1 MTGVRRALVTGGA
14 RGIGRAIAETL
25 CDAGWQVVA
34 ADLDAAALDAA
45 GADWRARGQAITGA
59 MLDVTDRA
67 AVAGLMDRTHAAGGP
82 FDIVVNNAAIA
93 ADMLPF
99 AELTADHFRRAMTI
113 NVQGS
118 FIVAQE
124 AARRMTAGAIVNI
137 ASRGYLGGIGGAHYV
152 ASKAAVVGMTRA
164 MAVELR
170 WRGISVNAVA
180 PGMVETRMIEGFSP
194 AMREK
199 LTEMEPGGGP
209 LDPGV
214 IAGAVAFLA
223 SPAGRSMTGQVLLV
237 DGGKTIGVGLY

>member
-1 MTGVRRALVTGGA
+1 MTEPRRALVTGGA
-14 RGIGRAIAETL
+14 RGIGAAIAETL
-25 CDAGWQVVA
+25 ATGGWQVIA
-34 ADLDAAALDAA
+34 ADIDAAVGRTSTQEIEGVL
-45 GADWRARGQAITGA
+45 
-59 MLDVTDRA
+59 LDVTDRTQVA
-67 AVAGLMDRTHAAGGP
+67 ALLDACGP
-82 FDIVVNNAAIA
+82 FDVVVNNAAIA

-99 AELTADHFRRAMTI
+99 AQLSAEHFRRALKI
-113 NVQGS
+113 NVMGS

-124 AARRMTAGAIVNI
+124 AARRMTGGSIVNI

-180 PGMVETRMIEGFSP
+180 PGMVETRMIDGFSP

-199 LTEMEPGGGP
+199 LTDMEPTGAP
-209 LDPGV
+209 LDPSV

>member
-1 MTGVRRALVTGGA
+1 MTALEAGRHALVTGGA
-14 RGIGRAIAETL
+14 RGIGRAIAGVL
-25 CDAGWQVVA
+25 SAAGWHVTA
-34 ADLDAAALDAA
+34 ADIDTSAA
-45 GADWRARGQAITGA
+45 GDETPDLRIADVT
-59 MLDVTDRA
+59 LDVTDRA
-67 AVAGLMDRTHAAGGP
+67 AVEALMEERGP
-82 FDIVVNNAAIA
+82 FDVVVNNAAIP

-99 AELTADHFRRAMTI
+99 AELTPGHFARALRI
-113 NVQGS
+113 NVMGS

-124 AARRMTAGAIVNI
+124 AARRMESGVIVNI

-170 WRGISVNAVA
+170 WRGIAVNAVA

-209 LDPGV
+209 LDPAV
-214 IAGAVAFLA
+214 IAGAVAYLA
-223 SPAGRSMTGQVLLV
+223 SPAGRSMTGQILLV

>member
-1 MTGVRRALVTGGA
+1 MTALEAGRHALVTGGA
-14 RGIGRAIAETL
+14 RGIGRAIAGVL
-25 CDAGWQVVA
+25 SAAGWHVTA
-34 ADLDAAALDAA
+34 ADIDTSAA
-45 GADWRARGQAITGA
+45 GDETPDLRIADVT
-59 MLDVTDRA
+59 LDVTDRA
-67 AVAGLMDRTHAAGGP
+67 AVAALMEERGP
-82 FDIVVNNAAIA
+82 FDVVVNNAAIP

-99 AELTADHFRRAMTI
+99 AELTPGHFARALRI
-113 NVQGS
+113 NVMGS

-124 AARRMTAGAIVNI
+124 AARRMESGVIVNI

-170 WRGISVNAVA
+170 WRGIAVNAVA

-209 LDPGV
+209 LDPAV
-214 IAGAVAFLA
+214 IAGAVAYLA
-223 SPAGRSMTGQVLLV
+223 SPAGRSMTGQILLV

>member
-1 MTGVRRALVTGGA
+1 MTGPATDKRALVTGGA
-14 RGIGRAIAETL
+14 RGIGRAIAVTL
-25 CDAGWQVVA
+25 AAAGWQVTA
-34 ADLDAAALDAA
+34 ADIDASAVAEAEPDL
-45 GADWRARGQAITGA
+45 RITGET
-59 MLDVTDRA
+59 LDVIDRA
-67 AVAGLMDRTHAAGGP
+67 AVAALIEQRGP
-82 FDIVVNNAAIA
+82 FDVVVNNAAIP

-99 AELTADHFRRAMTI
+99 AELTSGHFARALRI
-113 NVQGS
+113 NVMGS

-124 AARRMTAGAIVNI
+124 AARRMESGTIVNI

-170 WRGISVNAVA
+170 WRGIAVNAVA
-180 PGMVETRMIEGFSP
+180 PGMVETRMIENFSP
-194 AMREK
+194 VLREK

-209 LDPGV
+209 LNPVV
-214 IAGAVAFLA
+214 IAGAVAYLA

>member
-1 MTGVRRALVTGGA
+1 MTAPRRALVTGGA
-14 RGIGRAIAETL
+14 RGIGAAIANTL
-25 CDAGWQVVA
+25 SAAGWLVIA
-34 ADLDAAALDAA
+34 ADIDADAVAEA
-45 GADWRARGQAITGA
+45 GPAIEGA
-59 MLDVTDRA
+59 VLDVTDRSQVA
-67 AVAGLMDRTHAAGGP
+67 ALLDAHGP
-82 FDIVVNNAAIA
+82 FDVVVNNAAIA

-99 AELTADHFRRAMTI
+99 AQLTADHFRRALRI
-113 NVQGS
+113 NVMGS

-124 AARRMTAGAIVNI
+124 AARRMAGGAIVNI

-180 PGMVETRMIEGFSP
+180 PGMVETRMIDGFSP

-199 LTEMEPGGGP
+199 LTEMEPSGGP
-209 LDPGV
+209 LDPTV
-214 IAGAVAFLA
+214 IAGTVAFLA

-237 DGGKTIGVGLY
+237 DGGKTIGVGL

>member
-1 MTGVRRALVTGGA
+1 MTAPRRALVTGGA
-14 RGIGRAIAETL
+14 RGIGAAIANTL
-25 CDAGWQVVA
+25 SAAGWLVIA
-34 ADLDAAALDAA
+34 ADIDADAVAEA
-45 GADWRARGQAITGA
+45 GPAIQSA
-59 MLDVTDRA
+59 VLDVTDRSQVA
-67 AVAGLMDRTHAAGGP
+67 ALLDAHGP
-82 FDIVVNNAAIA
+82 FDVVVNNAAIA

-99 AELTADHFRRAMTI
+99 AQLTADHFRRALRI
-113 NVQGS
+113 NVMGS

-124 AARRMTAGAIVNI
+124 AARRMAGGAIVNI

-180 PGMVETRMIEGFSP
+180 PGMVETRMIDGFSP

-199 LTEMEPGGGP
+199 LTEMEPSGGP
-209 LDPGV
+209 LDPTV
-214 IAGAVAFLA
+214 IAGTVAFLA

>member
-1 MTGVRRALVTGGA
+1 MRTALVTGGA
-14 RGIGRAIAETL
+14 RGIGAAIVSTL
-25 CDAGWQVVA
+25 AAAGWRVIA
-34 ADLDAAALDAA
+34 ADIDADAVAQAAREWIDAP
-45 GADWRARGQAITGA
+45 ITGA
-59 MLDVTDRA
+59 VLDVTDRT
-67 AVAGLMDRTHAAGGP
+67 AVVALMDAHGP
-82 FDIVVNNAAIA
+82 LDVVVNNAAIP

-99 AELTADHFRRAMTI
+99 AELTPEHFARALRI

-124 AARRMTAGAIVNI
+124 AARRMDSGAIVNI

-152 ASKAAVVGMTRA
+152 ASKAAVVGITRA

-194 AMREK
+194 AMRNK

-209 LDPGV
+209 LDPSV
-214 IAGAVAFLA
+214 IAGAVAYLA
-223 SPAGRSMTGQVLLV
+223 SPAGRSVTGQVLLV
-237 DGGKTIGVGLY
+237 DGGKTIGTRLY

>member
-1 MTGVRRALVTGGA
+1 MTAPRRALVTGGA
-14 RGIGRAIAETL
+14 RGIGAAIANTL
-25 CDAGWQVVA
+25 SAAGWLVIA
-34 ADLDAAALDAA
+34 ADIDADAVAEA
-45 GADWRARGQAITGA
+45 GPAIQGA
-59 MLDVTDRA
+59 VLDVTDRSQVA
-67 AVAGLMDRTHAAGGP
+67 ALLDAHGP
-82 FDIVVNNAAIA
+82 FDVVVNNAAIA

-99 AELTADHFRRAMTI
+99 AQLTADHFRRALRI
-113 NVQGS
+113 NVMGS

-124 AARRMTAGAIVNI
+124 AARRMAGGAIVNI

-180 PGMVETRMIEGFSP
+180 PGMVETRMIDGFSP

-199 LTEMEPGGGP
+199 LTEMEPSGGP
-209 LDPGV
+209 LDPTV
-214 IAGAVAFLA
+214 IAGTVAFLA

>member
-1 MTGVRRALVTGGA
+1 MTEPRRALVTGGA
-14 RGIGRAIAETL
+14 RGIGAAIARTL
-25 CDAGWQVVA
+25 SAAGWHVVA
-34 ADLDAAALDAA
+34 ADIDAVAEA
-45 GADWRARGQAITGA
+45 GPAIEGA

-67 AVAGLMDRTHAAGGP
+67 HVAALLDAQGP
-82 FDIVVNNAAIA
+82 FDVVVNNAAIA
-93 ADMLPF
+93 ADILPF
-99 AELTADHFRRAMTI
+99 AQLTAEHFRRALRI
-113 NVQGS
+113 NVMGS

-124 AARRMTAGAIVNI
+124 AARRMAGGAIVNI

-170 WRGISVNAVA
+170 WRGVSVNAVA
-180 PGMVETRMIEGFSP
+180 PGMVETRMIDGFSP

-199 LTEMEPGGGP
+199 LTEMEPSGGP
-209 LDPGV
+209 LDPAV
-214 IAGAVAFLA
+214 IAGTVAFLA

>member
-1 MTGVRRALVTGGA
+1 MTEPRRAIVTGGA
-14 RGIGRAIAETL
+14 RGIGAAIAETL
-25 CDAGWQVVA
+25 ATGGWQVIA
-34 ADLDAAALDAA
+34 ADIDAAVGRTSTQEIEDVL
-45 GADWRARGQAITGA
+45 
-59 MLDVTDRA
+59 LDVTDRVQVA
-67 AVAGLMDRTHAAGGP
+67 ALLDTRGP
-82 FDIVVNNAAIA
+82 FDVVVNNAAIA

-99 AELTADHFRRAMTI
+99 AQLTADHFRRALKI
-113 NVQGS
+113 NVMGS

-124 AARRMTAGAIVNI
+124 AARRMTGGAIVNI

-180 PGMVETRMIEGFSP
+180 PGMVETRMIDGFSP

-199 LTEMEPGGGP
+199 LTDMEPTGGP
-209 LDPGV
+209 LDPSV

>member
-1 MTGVRRALVTGGA
+1 MTALEAGRHALVTGGA
-14 RGIGRAIAETL
+14 RGIGRAIAGVL
-25 CDAGWQVVA
+25 SAAGWHVTA
-34 ADLDAAALDAA
+34 ADIDTSAA
-45 GADWRARGQAITGA
+45 GDETPDLRIADVT
-59 MLDVTDRA
+59 LDVTDRA
-67 AVAGLMDRTHAAGGP
+67 AVAALMEERGP
-82 FDIVVNNAAIA
+82 FDVVVNNAAIP

-99 AELTADHFRRAMTI
+99 AELTPGHFARALRI
-113 NVQGS
+113 NVMGS

-124 AARRMTAGAIVNI
+124 AARRMESGVIVNI

-170 WRGISVNAVA
+170 WRGIVVNAVA

-199 LTEMEPGGGP
+199 LTEMEPGGRP
-209 LDPGV
+209 LDPAV
-214 IAGAVAFLA
+214 IAGAVAYLA
-223 SPAGRSMTGQVLLV
+223 SPAGRSMTGQILLV

>member
-1 MTGVRRALVTGGA
+1 MKTALVTGGA
-14 RGIGRAIAETL
+14 RGIGAAITMTL
-25 CDAGWQVVA
+25 AKAGWRVVA
-34 ADLDAAALDAA
+34 ADIDAQAVDEADRDWVDAP
-45 GADWRARGQAITGA
+45 ITGA
-59 MLDVTDRA
+59 VLDVTDRI
-67 AVAGLMDRTHAAGGP
+67 AVSALMDAHGP
-82 FDIVVNNAAIA
+82 FDVVVNNAAIP

-99 AELTADHFRRAMTI
+99 AQLTSEHFARALKI

-124 AARRMTAGAIVNI
+124 AARRMAAGAIVNI

-199 LTEMEPGGGP
+199 MTEMEPGGGP
-209 LDPGV
+209 LDPAV
-214 IAGAVAFLA
+214 IAGAVAYLA

-237 DGGKTIGVGLY
+237 DGGKTIGTRLY